1 MLEEITT
8 QILGSEPDFEIVATI
23 RAPLGVPRKITRAGA
38 DVALLGSN
46 DAALASELVEA
57 CPGLAVIAVA
67 EEGQSAWLYTAE
79 REPVALGALSPAALV
94 RTVRELGRA
103 EADGDRLDR

>member
-23 RAPLGVPRKITRAGA
+23 RAPLGVARKITRAGA
-38 DVALLGSN
+38 DVALLGTN
-46 DAALASELVEA
+46 DAALASELAEA
-57 CPGLAVIAVA
+57 CPVAVIAVG